1 MLDDII
7 RDNLQII
14 MESIVLIESRFSKIN
29 SADDLVSG
37 AGGVLILDAIAMR
50 LQVVGE
56 LLKKI
61 SKMDKSLLEN
71 YPEIEWDK
79 IMRLRDIVSH
89 HYEKVDH
96 EIIFDICTLSTILTN
111 LMLQTIK
118 RVIHRRKL
126 AIICIPQ
133 SFHLE
138 VI

>member
-14 MESIVLIESRFSKIN
+14 LESIVLIENRFSKIN
-29 SADDLVSG
+29 SADDFVLS
-37 AGGVLILDAIAMR
+37 ADGVLILDAIAMR

-61 SKMDKSLLEN
+61 NKTDKSILEN

-96 EIIFDICTLSTILTN
+96 EIIFDICTHHIPRLRSTIH
-111 LMLQTIK
+111 K
-118 RVIHRRKL
+118 
-126 AIICIPQ
+126 IID
-133 SFHLE
+133 E
-138 VI
+138 ET

>member
-14 MESIVLIESRFSKIN
+14 LESIILIENRFSKID
-29 SADDLVSG
+29 SADDLVLS
-37 AGGVLILDAIAMR
+37 ADGVLILDAIAMR
-50 LQVVGE
+50 LQITGE

-61 SKMDKSLLEN
+61 SKMDKTLLEN

-96 EIIFDICTLSTILTN
+96 EIIFDICKNHIPRLKSTIHDIIEKENSQN
-111 LMLQTIK
+111 LDNP
-118 RVIHRRKL
+118 
-126 AIICIPQ
+126 AC
-133 SFHLE
+133 
-138 VI
+138 

>member
-14 MESIVLIESRFSKIN
+14 LESIVLIEHRFSKIN
-29 SADDLVSG
+29 SAEDLVSSTD
-37 AGGVLILDAIAMR
+37 GVLILDAIAMR

-61 SKMDKSLLEN
+61 NKTDKSILEN
-71 YPEIEWDK
+71 YPEIEWDN

-96 EIIFDICTLSTILTN
+96 EIIFDICKNHIPKLNSTIHKIIEKEN
-111 LMLQTIK
+111 LQK
-118 RVIHRRKL
+118 PGDPV
-126 AIICIPQ
+126 
-133 SFHLE
+133 
-138 VI
+138 

>member
-1 MLDDII
+1 MFDDII
-7 RDNLQII
+7 KDNLQII
-14 MESIVLIESRFSKIN
+14 LESIVLIEGRFSKIN
-29 SADDLVSG
+29 SADDFVSS

-61 SKMDKSLLEN
+61 SKMDKSFLEN

-96 EIIFDICTLSTILTN
+96 EIIFDICTHHIPKLRSTVHKIIENESSEN
-111 LMLQTIK
+111 LDNP
-118 RVIHRRKL
+118 V
-126 AIICIPQ
+126 
-133 SFHLE
+133 
-138 VI
+138 